1 MISAKVYFYV
11 YLVYIFLICGFLV
24 SHIIAYV
31 EMINSDYSS
40 YNCSDPITNE
50 IIRQGNEN
58 NQKILTYNKLSVY
71 PDVIILAGNL
81 LVVIIGLIWDKI
93 DKYLQKNKNYKGQ
106 NDNNNTEEEIPYYAK
121 YPSNE

>member
-1 MISAKVYFYV
+1 
-11 YLVYIFLICGFLV
+11 
-24 SHIIAYV
+24 
-31 EMINSDYSS
+31 MINSDYSS

>member
-1 MISAKVYFYV
+1 MV
-11 YLVYIFLICGFLV
+11 
-24 SHIIAYV
+24 
-31 EMINSDYSS
+31 NSDYSS
-40 YNCSDPITNE
+40 YNWSDPITKE

-58 NQKILTYNKLSVY
+58 NQKILTYNKLRVY
-71 PDVIILAGNL
+71 PDVIILTGNL

-106 NDNNNTEEEIPYYAK
+106 NDNNTEEEIPYYAK